1 MQTVAS
7 TSHPSGDKRFKLLDK
22 TMKRNQHRQ
31 DSLIEVLHK
40 AQELFGYLEED
51 VLLYVA
57 HNLKLP
63 ASKVYGVATF
73 YHLFQLKPSG
83 KHTCVVCTGTACYV
97 KGANKLLDTLAEE
110 TSLHQGETSSN
121 GQVSLAT
128 ARCIGACGI
137 APATVYDGKVCGN
150 QSPEAVLAQVKEW
163 LSE

>member
-1 MQTVAS
+1 MQTAPS
-7 TSHPSGDKRFKLLDK
+7 KTHPSGDKRFLMLDK
-22 TMKRNQHRQ
+22 TMKRNKYRQ

-40 AQELFGYLEED
+40 AQELFGYLAED
-51 VLLYVA
+51 VLLYLA

-97 KGANKLLDTLAEE
+97 KGANELLNELAQE
-110 TSLHQGETSSN
+110 TSLSQGQTSPN
-121 GQVSLAT
+121 GQVSLVT

-137 APATVYDGKVCGN
+137 APATVYDGQVRGN
-150 QSPEAVLAQVKEW
+150 QAPEEVLAQVKEW